1 MSTAQQFRLKR
12 PTGWFAAGDE
22 VGDALSLL
30 SDGAF
35 RLYMWLCLHAD
46 RGRGSIRAGIS
57 GLVRTTGRNQE
68 QIASALDELVRKRIC
83 ILYIDNVIEIADRF
97 WPYRRAA
104 VAVPV
109 VGRASYVG
117 RVRRIFMERRC
128 VQSTF
133 THADEQFAAE
143 LHQMGVPVTDVERAV
158 LPGSLRKYAAIVN
171 NGNRTPITSL
181 HYFRGLLNEAGK
193 NISPDYW
200 AYIAQKIR
208 TFEQQWDGFESSG
221 RDEIMLTPT
230 PRSLIRPSPL
240 DACQ

>member
-1 MSTAQQFRLKR
+1 MSAAPQFRLKK
-12 PTGWFAAGDE
+12 PAGWFAAGQE
-22 VGDALSLL
+22 VDDALSLL

-46 RGRGSIRAGIS
+46 RSRGSLRAGTA

-83 ILYIDNVIEIADRF
+83 ILYIDEVIEIADRF
-97 WPYRRAA
+97 WPYCRAA
-104 VAVPV
+104 VASPAA
-109 VGRASYVG
+109 GRAGYVG
-117 RVRRIFMERRC
+117 TIRRIFLERRC

-143 LHQMGVPVTDVERAV
+143 LYQMGVPVTDVERAI
-158 LPGSLRKYAAIVN
+158 LLGSLRKYAAIVN
-171 NGNRTPITSL
+171 NGGGTPITSL

-200 AYIAQKIR
+200 AYVAQKIR
-208 TFEQQWDGFESSG
+208 TFEQRWSGFEASG
-221 RDEIMLTPT
+221 ETK
-230 PRSLIRPSPL
+230 
-240 DACQ
+240 